1 MSMDLNN
8 LFKNSST
15 RVKAHDEYTDLIVSD
30 DNALLES
37 VKELYAI
44 EGFVTPIEVPDLE
57 SDKSW
62 NRSDVKLKHVVLDMR
77 GSSKIVDEVSE
88 ISTRLDVS
96 ISLLVLSDID
106 SIKLRNQ
113 IHAIGAIYVLW
124 DSDLDGLLSSLQ
136 SHQIDNLLTKKTR
149 IAKRILIL
157 GTKGGI
163 GVSCFSSV
171 IANALATQT
180 NLKTLLVD
188 HDSGAMNSDI
198 FLGVKGLKPK
208 QNSIDLNQIDI
219 DGAIARTYVHRV
231 EDKLDYLVLDKNSAC
246 LADHAST
253 LFNLSSELVDQYNFI
268 IDSAPFSAY
277 EEIHDREFSDKY
289 HRVFVVCEPSVSS
302 LRSYNLLKKK
312 MGKSEH
318 QVVFILN
325 RPVKDYMVT
334 LSNAKERIRVKDTLD
349 IMYEQNLEKTM
360 IQEGVEG
367 LMKSKYSNP
376 VAEVVMNLTGKK
388 IKTKSRFSLF
398 KK

>member
-1 MSMDLNN
+1 MDLNN
-8 LFKNSST
+8 LFQSSSVRT
-15 RVKAHDEYTDLIVSD
+15 KTHNESTDLIVSD
-30 DNALLES
+30 DEQLLNS
-37 VKELYAI
+37 IRELYAI
-44 EGFVTPIEVPDLE
+44 EGYSAPIEVPDLE
-57 SDKSW
+57 SDESW
-62 NRSDVKLKHVVLDMR
+62 NRSDVNLKHVILDMR
-77 GSSKIVDEVSE
+77 GANRLVDDVS
-88 ISTRLDVS
+88 IIATRLDVS
-96 ISLLVLSDID
+96 ISLLVLADID

-124 DSDLDGLLSSLQ
+124 DPDLDGLLASLQ
-136 SHQIDNLLTKKTR
+136 PHQIDNLSTKKTR

-188 HDSGAMNSDI
+188 HDSGATNSDI

-219 DGAIARTYVHRV
+219 DSAIARTYVHRV

-268 IDSAPFSAY
+268 IDSAPFSVY

-360 IQEGVEG
+360 IQEGIEG